1 MINYAK
7 AFNKVNHKDL
17 LELLSN
23 LDIFGKDIR
32 IIKNL
37 YWQKT
42 K

>member
-7 AFNKVNHKDL
+7 ASNKVNHKDL